1 MASKSK
7 NKADAKQG
15 GLRLRML
22 DARPDRLDFRDLL
35 YRAPLRSLPPRFPD
49 DADIKRF
56 IPAYLKAGLLLNQGL
71 EGACTGFG
79 LACVANYLMW
89 RRHVESG
96 GKGKFEGVSARMF
109 YELAKRYD
117 EWPGTD
123 YDGSS
128 CRGALKG
135 WHKHGACADRLWP
148 YPLDANNKP
157 IFQRPSEG
165 WAEDAVTRPLG
176 VYYRINRL
184 SIVDMQAAICEIG
197 AVYCSGSA
205 HDGWDNCGRRE
216 SVASHA
222 ELPIIPPEV
231 DKSKAGNHAFAL
243 VGYNEH
249 GFIVQNSWGANFGAS
264 GFAVLPY
271 ADWIAN
277 STDAWAVAL
286 GVTLAAAQGLAGRAA
301 ASSFPV
307 GRALGA
313 LQPVNSEHGSPA
325 DDPWPVDHPF
335 KHHAYR
341 PWPSERAYRHSLVMG
356 GEGLLV
362 VSDLTR
368 DMTDREGHA
377 AELLSEAPLRWWKAA
392 RKPKTLKL
400 AVYALGGLYGEAEAI
415 RRIRVL
421 APCFEANGIYP
432 VFIAWKNGIGEAL
445 SQVAEDWRRRTAG
458 EGREGTL
465 MASQGEARDRALE
478 VAARTLARGIWSE
491 MRENAAAASAPGH
504 VLDLL
509 VSRLTELQARLG
521 QAGASLEL
529 HWIAHS
535 AGSILLGHG
544 LTRISDSGAPLRLSS
559 CNLFAPA
566 CSMAFA
572 NKHWLAAD
580 AAGVLSLDRLHLH
593 LLSDANEQADGLP
606 SAAEPVYGKSL
617 LYLVS
622 RALEDE
628 RRQALL
634 GLAAAHDARHW
645 DGAGADEVARWAKA
659 FGRRTASHT
668 HVIGSTKVRTTKAL
682 DQTSAGHASFDRNLD
697 LLSQT
702 LQYIKG
708 GRLAAELEWLDF

>member
-7 NKADAKQG
+7 KADDKKPE
-15 GLRLRML
+15 LRLRLL
-22 DARPDRLDFRDLL
+22 DARPDRLDFRDLI

-89 RRHVESG
+89 RRHLDNG
-96 GKGKFEGVSARMF
+96 GKGRFEGVSARMF

-148 YPLDANNKP
+148 YPLDPDNKP
-157 IFQRPSEG
+157 VFQRPGEG
-165 WAEDAVTRPLG
+165 WAEDAVQRPLG

-184 SIVDMQAAICEIG
+184 SIVDMQAALCEIG

-205 HDGWDNCGRRE
+205 HDGWDNCEKRK
-216 SVASHA
+216 SVGSHA

-249 GFIVQNSWGANFGAS
+249 GFIVQNSWGENFGAS

-277 STDAWAVAL
+277 SSDAWAVAL
-286 GVTLAAAQGLAGRAA
+286 GVTLAAAPGREGSAV

-307 GRALGA
+307 SRALGS
-313 LQPVNSEHGSPA
+313 LQPVSGRHGSPA
-325 DDPWPVDHPF
+325 DDPWPVDHAF
-335 KHHAYR
+335 KHRPYR

-368 DMTDREGHA
+368 EMSDRSGHA
-377 AELLSEAPLRWWKAA
+377 AELLCEAPLRWWKAS
-392 RKPKTLKL
+392 RKPRTLKL

-432 VFIAWKNGIGEAL
+432 VFIAWKNGIGETL
-445 SQVAEDWRRRTAG
+445 SQVAEDWLRRTTGEAHAG
-458 EGREGTL
+458 AW
-465 MASQGEARDRALE
+465 MASQGDARDRALE
-478 VAARTLARGIWSE
+478 AAARTLARGIWSE
-491 MRENAAAASAPGH
+491 MRENAAAAAAPGH

-509 VSRLTELQARLG
+509 VIQLAKLQAALG
-521 QAGASLEL
+521 QAGAQLEL
-529 HWIAHS
+529 HWLGHS

-544 LTRISDSGAPLRLSS
+544 LTRIRESGAPLRLSS

-572 NKHWLAAD
+572 NEHWLAAD

-606 SAAEPVYGKSL
+606 SAAAPVYGKSL
-617 LYLVS
+617 LHLVS

-628 RRQALL
+628 RKQPLL
-634 GLAAAHDARHW
+634 GLALAHDAKHW
-645 DGAGADEVARWAKA
+645 EGAGADDVARWAKA
-659 FGRRTASHT
+659 FGRRAAQQT
-668 HVIGSTKVRTTKAL
+668 HLIASTKVRTTKAL
-682 DQTSAGHASFDRNLD
+682 DQTSAGHGSFDRNLE

-702 LQYIKG
+702 LQCIRG
-708 GRLAAELEWLDF
+708 GKLAAELEWLDF

>member
-1 MASKSK
+1 MASKKSK
-7 NKADAKQG
+7 DGKAEIK
-15 GLRLRML
+15 LRLL
-22 DARPDRLDFRDLL
+22 DARPDRLDFRDLV

-49 DADIKRF
+49 DADIRRF
-56 IPAYLKAGLLLNQGL
+56 IPAYLKAGLLLNQGM

-79 LACVANYLMW
+79 LAGVANYLLW
-89 RRHVESG
+89 RRHLDQG
-96 GKGKFEGVSARMF
+96 GKGAFEGVSARMF

-117 EWPGTD
+117 EWPGQD

-135 WHKHGACADRLWP
+135 WHKHGACADKFWP
-148 YPLDANNKP
+148 YPLDAAGHP
-157 IFQRPSEG
+157 LFLRPDER
-165 WAEDAVTRPLG
+165 WAEDAVKRPLG

-184 SIVDMQAAICEIG
+184 SVVDVQAAICEIG
-197 AVYCSGSA
+197 AIFASGSA
-205 HDGWDNCGRRE
+205 HDGWDNCEKRKRVG
-216 SVASHA
+216 SHDD
-222 ELPIIPPEV
+222 LPIIPPEV
-231 DKSKAGNHAFAL
+231 DKSKAGQHAFAL

-286 GVTLAAAQGLAGRAA
+286 GVALAAAPGREGSAV

-307 GRALGA
+307 SRALGA
-313 LQPVNSEHGSPA
+313 LQPVSSQHGNPA
-325 DDPWPVDHPF
+325 DDPWPLDHAF
-335 KHHAYR
+335 KHRAYR

-368 DMTDREGHA
+368 DMNDRAGHA
-377 AELLSEAPLRWWKAA
+377 FELLCEAPLRWWKAA
-392 RKPKTLKL
+392 RKPRSLKL
-400 AVYALGGLYGEAEAI
+400 AVYALGGLHGEAEAI

-421 APCFEANGIYP
+421 APCFEANGVYP
-432 VFIAWKNGIGEAL
+432 VFIAWKSGIGETL
-445 SQVAEDWRRRTAG
+445 TQVAEDWRRRTAG
-458 EGREGTL
+458 EGKDGAL
-465 MASQGEARDRALE
+465 MASPGSARDRALE

-491 MRENAAAASAPGH
+491 MRENAAAAAGADH

-509 VSRLTELQARLG
+509 VSRLGTLQAMLA
-521 QAGASLEL
+521 QSGAQLEL
-529 HWIAHS
+529 HWIGHS

-544 LTRISDSGAPLRLSS
+544 LTRIRESGAGLRLSS

-572 NKHWLAAD
+572 NQHWLAAD

-606 SAAEPVYGKSL
+606 SAAQPVYGKSL

-622 RALEDE
+622 RALEDV
-628 RRQALL
+628 RKQPLL
-634 GLAAAHDARHW
+634 GLAIAHDARHW
-645 DGAGADEVARWAKA
+645 DGANADDVARWAKA
-659 FGRRTASHT
+659 WSRHAAGQT
-668 HVIGSTKVRTTKAL
+668 HLISSTKIRTTKAL
-682 DQTSAGHASFDRNLD
+682 DQASAGHASFDRNID

-708 GRLAAELEWLDF
+708 GKLAAELEWLDF